1 MISNLLALTE
11 RRFDR
16 TLQEQS
22 QLSSIIKQQKQQCM
36 DIRQRISVLATQT
49 ASYEK
54 SEELSRNAFWE
65 RQRLKAAV
73 LAEIAQFEFQI
84 ETLIVE
90 ISKNK
95 TRQSE
100 VAKRVFVLRNKC
112 EKFRNYLKQQR
123 IERRLKSELQQQNE
137 IEELF
142 VHVSNKSEFK
152 WKSSSCSYRGGGN
165 IIRI

>member
-1 MISNLLALTE
+1 MLMISNLLALTE

-152 WKSSSCSYRGGGN
+152 
-165 IIRI
+165 

>member
-22 QLSSIIKQQKQQCM
+22 QLNSIIKQQQQQQQCR
-36 DIRQRISVLATQT
+36 DIRQRILVLSTQT

-54 SEELSRNAFWE
+54 SEELSRTAFWE

-73 LAEIAQFEFQI
+73 LAEIAQLEFQI
-84 ETLIVE
+84 ETLAAE

-95 TRQSE
+95 ILQSE
-100 VAKRVFVLRNKC
+100 IAKRIFILRNKC

-123 IERRLKSELQQQNE
+123 IARRLKSELQQQNE

-142 VHVSNKSEFK
+142 VHVSNKNELK
-152 WKSSSCSYRGGGN
+152 
-165 IIRI
+165 

>member
-22 QLSSIIKQQKQQCM
+22 QLNSIIKQQQQQCV
-36 DIRQRISVLATQT
+36 DIRQRILVLATQA

-54 SEELSRNAFWE
+54 SEELSRTAFWE
-65 RQRLKAAV
+65 RQRLKAVV

-84 ETLIVE
+84 ETLTGE

-95 TRQSE
+95 VQLSE
-100 VAKRVFVLRNKC
+100 IAKRAFVLRNKC
-112 EKFRNYLKQQR
+112 EKFRKYLKQQR
-123 IERRLKSELQQQNE
+123 IARRLKLELQQQNE

-142 VHVSNKSEFK
+142 VHVSHKNELK
-152 WKSSSCSYRGGGN
+152 
-165 IIRI
+165 

>member
-152 WKSSSCSYRGGGN
+152 
-165 IIRI
+165 

>member
-22 QLSSIIKQQKQQCM
+22 QLNSIIKQQQQQCM
-36 DIRQRISVLATQT
+36 DIRQRILVLATQT
-49 ASYEK
+49 TSYEK
-54 SEELSRNAFWE
+54 SEELSRIAFWE
-65 RQRLKAAV
+65 RQRLKAVV
-73 LAEIAQFEFQI
+73 LSEIAQFEFQI
-84 ETLIVE
+84 ETLAVE

-95 TRQSE
+95 ILQSE
-100 VAKRVFVLRNKC
+100 IAKQAFILRNKC

-123 IERRLKSELQQQNE
+123 IARRLKSELQQQNE

-152 WKSSSCSYRGGGN
+152 WQSTSCSYRGKSNAIN
-165 IIRI
+165 I

>member
-22 QLSSIIKQQKQQCM
+22 QLNSIIKQQQQQCR
-36 DIRQRISVLATQT
+36 DIRQRILVLSTQT

-54 SEELSRNAFWE
+54 SEELSRTAFWE

-73 LAEIAQFEFQI
+73 LAEIAQLEFQI
-84 ETLIVE
+84 ETLAAE

-95 TRQSE
+95 ILQSE
-100 VAKRVFVLRNKC
+100 IAKRIFILRNK
-112 EKFRNYLKQQR
+112 
-123 IERRLKSELQQQNE
+123 
-137 IEELF
+137 
-142 VHVSNKSEFK
+142 
-152 WKSSSCSYRGGGN
+152 
-165 IIRI
+165 

>member
-1 MISNLLALTE
+1 MISNLLVLTE

-22 QLSSIIKQQKQQCM
+22 QLNSIIKQQQQQCM
-36 DIRQRISVLATQT
+36 DIRQRISVLVIQA

-54 SEELSRNAFWE
+54 SEELSRAAFWE
-65 RQRLKAAV
+65 RQRLKAVV

-84 ETLIVE
+84 ETLSVE

-95 TRQSE
+95 ILQSE
-100 VAKRVFVLRNKC
+100 IAKRVFILRNKC

-123 IERRLKSELQQQNE
+123 IARRLKSELQQQNE

-142 VHVSNKSEFK
+142 VHVSNKSELK
-152 WKSSSCSYRGGGN
+152 
-165 IIRI
+165 